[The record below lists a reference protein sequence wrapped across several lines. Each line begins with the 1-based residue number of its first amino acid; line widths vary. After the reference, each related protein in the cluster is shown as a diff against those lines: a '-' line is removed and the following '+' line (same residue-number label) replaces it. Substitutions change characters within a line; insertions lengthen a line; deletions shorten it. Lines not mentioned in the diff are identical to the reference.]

1 MADSVE
7 QWEQA
12 NAHGL
17 QGVGLGLVNVLFV
30 GDIEWM
36 VVDTRQ
42 EHESLTKQNDNVRM
56 FNVTKGF

>member
-1 MADSVE
+1 ME

-12 NAHGL
+12 NGV

-42 EHESLTKQNDNVRM
+42 EHESLTKQNENVRM